1 MGHKIGGCGVTWDR
15 VNGTSLEVACDE
27 SGSDGENLTGGNTD
41 VFAHASV
48 RLPEEFAAA
57 QVREIR
63 GRIRSPAEE
72 YKANHLLREKHRA
85 VLEWLLSESGPL
97 YGHAHVHLV
106 EKAFFVVDR
115 TARLLLDDPE
125 PAAALFVE
133 GPRTFTETEWRDFLA
148 AANRLLRVRSAE
160 GPEEPVEAFFRTVD
174 ALLWAYSG
182 TPAADVLTRLA
193 TERSRAV
200 AYRDGIDAA
209 GAPLVPLLNPL
220 LPSVLRTAAH
230 WSRGGRPVRLAHDRQ
245 NMLTP
250 ERIAW
255 IERAARREGI
265 GLAGLRLVVSRY
277 DARVQLADFLAGIA
291 RSVASDELNGR
302 GDPALSRLLRP
313 YTGASAVWGDTRSWA
328 RLGPASPPESGNPVA
343 DSEGGTTSI
352 NSLA

>member
-1 MGHKIGGCGVTWDR
+1 MGHKIGGSGVTWDR

-48 RLPEEFAAA
+48 RLPAEFAAA
-57 QVREIR
+57 QLRDIR

-72 YKANHLLREKHRA
+72 YKATHLLREKHRA

-115 TARLLLDDPE
+115 TAGLLLDSAE
-125 PAAALFVE
+125 AAGPLFRE
-133 GPRTFTETEWRDFLA
+133 GRRTFTETEWRDFLA
-148 AANRLLRVRSAE
+148 AANRLLRVRAGE
-160 GPEEPVEAFFRTVD
+160 GPEEPVGAFFRTVD
-174 ALLWAYSG
+174 TLRHRYSG
-182 TPAADVLTRLA
+182 TRAADILERCA
-193 TERSRAV
+193 AERSRAV
-200 AYRDGIDAA
+200 AYRDGIGAA
-209 GAPLVPLLNPL
+209 GPPLVPLLNPL
-220 LPSVLRTAAH
+220 LPAILRTAAH

-255 IERAARREGI
+255 IEDAAGREGI
-265 GLAGLRLVVSRY
+265 GLAGLRLVVARD

-291 RSVASDELNGR
+291 RSIASDELNGR
-302 GDPALSRLLRP
+302 GDPPLSALLRP
-313 YTGASAVWGDTRSWA
+313 YTGGASVWGDEPSWA
-328 RLGPASPPESGNPVA
+328 RLNPAAAESGGPATDV
-343 DSEGGTTSI
+343 
-352 NSLA
+352 NSLV

>member
-1 MGHKIGGCGVTWDR
+1 MGHKIGGRGVTWDR

-48 RLPEEFAAA
+48 RLTEECAAA

-63 GRIRSPAEE
+63 GRIRSPAEQ
-72 YKANHLLREKHRA
+72 YKANHLLREKHRT

-97 YGHAHVHLV
+97 FGHAHVHLV
-106 EKAFFVVDR
+106 EKTFFVVDR
-115 TARLLLDDPE
+115 TADLLLGDPR
-125 PAAALFVE
+125 AAGALFRA
-133 GPRTFTETEWRDFLA
+133 GPRTFTEEEWREFLT

-160 GPEEPVEAFFRTVD
+160 GPEEPVAGFFRTVD
-174 ALLWAYSG
+174 GLLRAYSG
-182 TPAADVLTRLA
+182 TPAADVLARLA
-193 TERSRAV
+193 TERPRAV
-200 AYRDGIDAA
+200 AYRDGIDSA
-209 GAPLVPLLNPL
+209 GPPLVPLLNPL
-220 LPSVLRTAAH
+220 LPSVVRTAAH

-255 IERAARREGI
+255 IERTARRQGV

-291 RSVASDELNGR
+291 RSIASDELNGR
-302 GDPALSRLLRP
+302 GDPALAALLRP
-313 YTGASAVWGDTRSWA
+313 YTGASAVWGDARSWA
-328 RLGPASPPESGNPVA
+328 RLGPAAMESGHPA
-343 DSEGGTTSI
+343 MDSAGPATGV
-352 NSLA
+352 NSPA